1 LKNRYKE
8 LDLRPFILSR
18 SFYAGSQKWGFIWTG
33 DNNASYE
40 SMKYSVDQLL
50 SLNLCG
56 YSACGADVGGFFNNP
71 DEKLTKSWYQVEN
84 FNFSMERLTLSL
96 EDMHMKVPKEGNL
109 GVSLKKLVTR

>member
-33 DNNASYE
+33 D
-40 SMKYSVDQLL
+40 
-50 SLNLCG
+50 
-56 YSACGADVGGFFNNP
+56 FFNNP